1 MIVSTAKARSL
12 KQGDTINTPSGKGII
27 GHLRKVSYEIPART
41 VEAVVMDVTMEVGID
56 GNKGQLVQTVQCW
69 ADDEVPIM
77 RKQGF
82 WSRLL
87 ASLKRTPKAT
97 STEVAAIK
105 AEFNSDACRVLKGT
119 L

>member
-1 MIVSTAKARSL
+1 MILSSSKARSL
-12 KQGDTINTPSGKGII
+12 KQGDTINTPSGKGVI

-69 ADDEVPIM
+69 ADDDVPVM
-77 RKQGF
+77 RKQGL
-82 WSRLL
+82 WSRFL
-87 ASLKRTPKAT
+87 ASLKRTPKST

-105 AEFNSDACRVLKGT
+105 AEFKDT
-119 L
+119 I

>member
-87 ASLKRTPKAT
+87 AKTRQASLLLKRTPKAT

-105 AEFNSDACRVLKGT
+105 AEFKGT

>member
-87 ASLKRTPKAT
+87 ALLKRTPKAT

-105 AEFNSDACRVLKGT
+105 AEFKGT

>member
-1 MIVSTAKARSL
+1 MILSSSKARFL

-27 GHLRKVSYEIPART
+27 GHMRKVSYEIPART
-41 VEAVVMDVTMEVGID
+41 VEAIVMDVTMEVGID

-69 ADDEVPIM
+69 ADDDVPVM

-87 ASLKRTPKAT
+87 SSFAAKRSSKST

-105 AEFNSDACRVLKGT
+105 AEFKGA